1 MRKAILAIITA
12 LLSASPVMSAG
23 IGGQGSS
30 FQWGQLGLP
39 SCGQGMV
46 LYNNNGAIGCE
57 EAPQTLSLGVVKK
70 ISGAFNSSQI
80 FGTGTT
86 TGSGGAYVST
96 ALTGALTPQ
105 YLQAGQ
111 AYFVDFPSPNTG
123 PASINIDTLGV
134 KSIKILDSLGAILTM
149 IGGEI
154 VAGPGILYYDGSE
167 YIYTTFAGPSN
178 IPVTGATAVTQG
190 NFANRDT
197 FYLTGGAQTLTLPCS
212 TAISANDQ
220 IAVFSTNGTATIDVA
235 ASPCADNIL
244 KNGTTSAVDQTI
256 AQGAAAA
263 IILTD
268 GAGNFYVSGS

>member
-57 EAPQTLSLGVVKK
+57 DAPATLSLGIVRKLAG
-70 ISGAFNSSQI
+70 SNNSTQI
-80 FGTGTT
+80 YGTGVTT
-86 TGSGGAYVST
+86 HTVNAYQSSPLLGAAVPSF
-96 ALTGALTPQ
+96 
-105 YLQAGQ
+105 LQAGQ
-111 AYFVDFPSPNTG
+111 VYFVNFPAPNTG
-123 PASINIDTLGV
+123 PATENIAGTGI
-134 KSIKILDSLGAILTM
+134 KSIMILDSLGTLLTM
-149 IGGEI
+149 VGGEI
-154 VAGPGILYYDGSE
+154 VAGPGILYFDGTE
-167 YIYTTFAGPSN
+167 FIYTTFAGPSN
-178 IPVTGATAVTQG
+178 IPVSGATAVTQG

-197 FYLTGGAQTLTLPCS
+197 FYLTAGGETLTLPCS
-212 TAISANDQ
+212 TALSANDQ
-220 IAVFSTNGTATIDVA
+220 IVVFSTNGTATIDVA
-235 ASPCADNIL
+235 ASPCTDNIL

-268 GAGNFYVSGS
+268 GAGNFFVSGS